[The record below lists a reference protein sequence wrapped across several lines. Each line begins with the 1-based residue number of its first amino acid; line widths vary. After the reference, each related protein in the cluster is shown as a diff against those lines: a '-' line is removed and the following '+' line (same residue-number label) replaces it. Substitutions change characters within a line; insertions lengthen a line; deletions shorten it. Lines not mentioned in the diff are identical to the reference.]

1 MSAHRSRIGT
11 LVAALG
17 IAAAGAGVGA
27 QAAPTSPVS
36 HGPMAILDE
45 RAIKRLMKK
54 NKKAGIP
61 AYRATPSPERDAD
74 RTLRRSL
81 EAIVG
86 PMSGRQWTRVRRW
99 YRRSDRFT
107 EPARSKVTYLDL
119 RQRNLTPLRAE
130 GARTR
135 FALLPHIKG
144 AILLTVT
151 PRKKYAVP
159 SKALA

>member
-17 IAAAGAGVGA
+17 IAAAGAGIGA
-27 QAAPTSPVS
+27 QAAPMSPVS
-36 HGPMAILDE
+36 HDPMAILDA

-54 NKKAGIP
+54 RK
-61 AYRATPSPERDAD
+61 RAPNEYVPLPNPEREAD
-74 RTLRRSL
+74 RLLRRSL
-81 EAIVG
+81 ETIAG
-86 PMSGRQWTRVRRW
+86 RMSGRQWTRVRRW

-119 RQRNLTPLRAE
+119 VQRNITPIRAQ

-135 FALLPHIKG
+135 FGLLPHAKG
-144 AILLTVT
+144 AILITVT
-151 PRKKYAVP
+151 PRRKYAVP

>member
-1 MSAHRSRIGT
+1 MTRWRSSTVTRT
-11 LVAALG
+11 ARFAA
-17 IAAAGAGVGA
+17 
-27 QAAPTSPVS
+27 
-36 HGPMAILDE
+36 
-45 RAIKRLMKK
+45 RL
-54 NKKAGIP
+54 
-61 AYRATPSPERDAD
+61 
-74 RTLRRSL
+74 
-81 EAIVG
+81 
-86 PMSGRQWTRVRRW
+86 SGRQWTRVRRW